1 MKLSVV
7 STSPDLV
14 RLQNEGDITQ
24 IDFRAGQDLLQEL
37 LGADCYARKILLNM
51 EKTPYI
57 DSAGVGW
64 LVMCHKRFKEAG
76 GKLIIHSIPP
86 MVYQILKL
94 LRMPTL
100 LSIAESDAAAQA
112 LALGE
117 KP

>member
-1 MKLSVV
+1 MKLAVT
-7 STSPDLV
+7 STNPDLI

-24 IDFRAGQDLLQEL
+24 IDFRAGHDFMQEL
-37 LGADCYARKILLNM
+37 LGSDCYARRVLLNM

-76 GKLIIHSIPP
+76 GKLVIHSVAP

-94 LRMPTL
+94 LRMPQL
-100 LSIAESDAAAQA
+100 LNIAEDDATAQAQA
-112 LALGE
+112 LGDKL
-117 KP
+117 